1 MPVLYSPEAPES
13 KERVKWEAQ
22 RSEFGVGMRPYV
34 KREYPMMLHKAGRP
48 DGGGPVTIV
57 DQVEVGG
64 ENESETYYQRG
75 FRQTPLEALAHHD
88 AEQTE
93 FMKLAGERAFE
104 IKHNRISGSA
114 ASEVLAAED
123 AHHEF
128 LPSVP
133 VTPIKP
139 RAKETK

>member
-22 RSEFGVGMRPYV
+22 RSEYGPGLRPYV

-48 DGGGPVTIV
+48 DGGGPVTITE
-57 DQVEVGG
+57 QIAVGG
-64 ENESETYYQRG
+64 ENEAETYLQRG
-75 FRQTPLEALAHHD
+75 FRPTPLEALAHHD

-93 FMKLAGERAFE
+93 FMALAGERAYE
-104 IKHNRISGSA
+104 IKHNRISEKA
-114 ASEVLAAED
+114 AAEVNAAED
-123 AHHEF
+123 AHPGF

-133 VTPIKP
+133 ETPIKP
-139 RAKETK
+139 RRKENN